1 MMCNIRL
8 RWNAY
13 SVFDIHYANRY
24 LKHAT
29 RIIENMTISKNK
41 TSNTSVLI
49 IATQKILMNF
59 ICEHVHSIY
68 VCVMSF
74 GIYNNLQSDNE

>member
-1 MMCNIRL
+1 MMYNIRL

-13 SVFDIHYANRY
+13 SVFDIHYANIY

-29 RIIENMTISKNK
+29 RIKENMTISKNK
-41 TSNTSVLI
+41 TSNTPVLI

-59 ICEHVHSIY
+59 ILRAYAFDLC
-68 VCVMSF
+68 VCYEF
-74 GIYNNLQSDNE
+74 WHI